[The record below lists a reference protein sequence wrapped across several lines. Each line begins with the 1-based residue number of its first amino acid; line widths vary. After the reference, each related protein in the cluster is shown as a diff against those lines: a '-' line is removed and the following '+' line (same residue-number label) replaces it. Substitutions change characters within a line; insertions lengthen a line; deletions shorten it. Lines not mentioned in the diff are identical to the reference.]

1 MVKER
6 AQKKSFQQSLE
17 DIKERMKE
25 KRNKRLAS
33 ASAPSRGRSRM
44 ISKSSVANSTHT
56 ILKGV
61 QLNNKALAVALQAE
75 KEKVRQSNAVILQL
89 KREQQALFLHLL
101 LLKRKLKEQEALAA
115 SASETKPTNVLVEPQ
130 HNVDSAKKR
139 TSQKLDEH
147 FLCEASPICA
157 DSQPSKNNGQLQ
169 CDRVVTL
176 PSTVGVRR
184 QRTDRKSRRR
194 SERVREQRF
203 LSEGDPVAE
212 FGALTSSP
220 ICSDDRNLNQTQQGA
235 EPERADLGDTE
246 ELQHSTPEPVP
257 PKKSRPQPS
266 RKQTQQQTRSKPEP
280 ASRKSERGRKPDRAP
295 LKKPW
300 DNPKPRA
307 RSKSRDRSA
316 TRAKTAPPPQSNKL
330 NTSVGFNDTFDF
342 DCEETVHVTPFRAK
356 ADDNQPAT
364 PINEESPQKEKTQT
378 EPSPVVSRQEECS
391 SSSPSSESEDSLYV
405 PQKTRRRQT
414 SPDKTKVIITR
425 RGRPSKVVRQKENVP
440 PKQEISV
447 FRDEESS
454 PKAAET
460 KQDEGH
466 RRHSADSSFSN
477 SPDPVRL
484 EQEIHQEPREQMTEE
499 DCLLPVSPLVEAE
512 MMRIDNVLSNFGD
525 SSCEGPALLPHQ
537 TPQRLKSCKKRGLG
551 VRTAGRGL
559 SLCDV
564 TNLSPAAYRKFSCGG
579 SRPSDARCSTPVP
592 ARKRRC
598 TMTVDYKE
606 PSLNAKLRRGDKF
619 TDLQF
624 LRSPIFKQKSGR
636 RSVQKSRNS
645 MSSQQP
651 FEKYNESFV
660 GCR

>member
-25 KRNKRLAS
+25 KRNKR
-33 ASAPSRGRSRM
+33 
-44 ISKSSVANSTHT
+44 T
-56 ILKGV
+56 IVGV

-115 SASETKPTNVLVEPQ
+115 SASEVLIGIRFLAIYRE
-130 HNVDSAKKR
+130 KR
-139 TSQKLDEH
+139 TSQKPDEH
-147 FLCEASPICA
+147 FLCEASPIT
-157 DSQPSKNNGQLQ
+157 NGLQ
-169 CDRVVTL
+169 CDKEVTL
-176 PSTVGVRR
+176 PPSVGVRR
-184 QRTDRKSRRR
+184 QRTERRNRRR
-194 SERVREQRF
+194 SERVQEQRL
-203 LSEGDPVAE
+203 LSEVDPVTDL
-212 FGALTSSP
+212 GALTSSP
-220 ICSDDRNLNQTQQGA
+220 ICTDSENPNQKRQEV
-235 EPERADLGDTE
+235 EPQIANHCDIE
-246 ELQHSTPEPVP
+246 EFQHSTPEPVP
-257 PKKSRPQPS
+257 HKKSRQCRS
-266 RKQTQQQTRSKPEP
+266 KRQAQQQPRPKPEP
-280 ASRKSERGRKPDRAP
+280 ALQKPERGRKPERAP

-300 DNPKPRA
+300 ENPKPRA

-316 TRAKTAPPPQSNKL
+316 TRAKTAPPPQGNKL
-330 NTSVGFNDTFDF
+330 NTSLGFNDTFDF
-342 DCEETVHVTPFRAK
+342 DCEEAVHVTPFKAK

-364 PINEESPQKEKTQT
+364 PINEECSQKEKAQT
-378 EPSPVVSRQEECS
+378 EASSVVSRQEESS

-405 PQKTRRRQT
+405 PQKTKRRQT
-414 SPDKTKVIITR
+414 SPDHTKVIITR
-425 RGRPSKVVRQKENVP
+425 RGRSSNVVRRKENIP
-440 PKQEISV
+440 SKQEISV

-454 PKAAET
+454 PKAAES
-460 KQDEGH
+460 KKDEGH
-466 RRHSADSSFSN
+466 LHYSPDSTFSN
-477 SPDPVRL
+477 SPEPVRL
-484 EQEIHQEPREQMTEE
+484 EQENHQGPREEMM
-499 DCLLPVSPLVEAE
+499 DSLLPVSPLVEAE
-512 MMRIDNVLSNFGD
+512 MMRLDNVLSNFGD
-525 SSCEGPALLPHQ
+525 STCEAPALLPHQ
-537 TPQRLKSCKKRGLG
+537 TPQLLKTMKKRGLG
-551 VRTAGRGL
+551 VRTTGRGL

-564 TNLSPAAYRKFSCGG
+564 TNLSPAACRKFSCGG
-579 SRPSDARCSTPVP
+579 SRPSDSRCSTPVP